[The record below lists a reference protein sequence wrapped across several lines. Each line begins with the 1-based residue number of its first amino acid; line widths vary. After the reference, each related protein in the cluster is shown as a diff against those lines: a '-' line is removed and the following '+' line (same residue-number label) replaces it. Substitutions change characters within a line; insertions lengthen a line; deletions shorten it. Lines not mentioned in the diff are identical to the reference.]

1 MNFISTRN
9 IEKEYSF
16 SEAVIKGLAEDGGLF
31 FPKSIPKL
39 PKEFFNTIEEKSFT
53 QIAHEVSHLFI
64 DDIPADKL
72 NSIIDEAINFPAP
85 VIKLSDDIS
94 ILELFHGNTL
104 AFKDFGARFL
114 AGVLSFYLKS
124 ENKKCTILVATSGD
138 TGSAVASGFYNKE
151 NIDVVILYPSG
162 KVSNIQEQQLSTFG
176 NNIFAFEVDGTF
188 DDCQRLVKAAFLD
201 KELNQDHFLTSANS
215 INIGRLIPQSFYY
228 FNAWKQTKKYS
239 QDIIFVVPSGNLGNL
254 TSGLIAKRMGLPVKY
269 FVSALNRN
277 DVFKKYLDTGKFT
290 PMPSSRTISN
300 AMDVGNPSNLERIR
314 YMFNDNI
321 DQMRNNIHAYSFDD
335 NETKVAIK
343 KTYSEFNYILDP
355 HGAVGYL
362 AAEKDETV
370 TPYKSHYIVLETA
383 HPAKFSEESEQSV
396 SSKILIPARLEEFL
410 HKQKHSIKISKDYE
424 NFKKEITRILLSR

>member
-1 MNFISTRN
+1 MKYITTRN
-9 IEKEYSF
+9 KEKEYSF

-39 PKEFFNTIEEKSFT
+39 PKEFFDTIEEKSFT
-53 QIAHEVSHLFI
+53 QIAHEVSGIFI
-64 DDIPADKL
+64 DDIPSSKL

-138 TGSAVASGFYNKE
+138 TGSAVASGFFNKE

-176 NNIFAFEVDGTF
+176 NNIFAFEVNGTF

-228 FNAWKQTKKYS
+228 FNAWKQAKNYNS
-239 QDIIFVVPSGNLGNL
+239 NIIFTVPSGNLGNL
-254 TSGLIAKRMGLPVKY
+254 TSGLIAKQMGLPVSY

-277 DVFKKYLDTGKFT
+277 DVFKKYLDTGEFT
-290 PMPSSRTISN
+290 PVPSSRTISN

-314 YMFNDNI
+314 FMFDDNI
-321 DQMRNNIHAYSFDD
+321 AQMKNIIHAYSFDD
-335 NETKVAIK
+335 NETKIAIRQ
-343 KTYSEFNYILDP
+343 TYSQYNYILDP

-362 AAEKDETV
+362 AAKKD
-370 TPYKSHYIVLETA
+370 KSFVANNAHYIVLETA
-383 HPAKFSEESEQSV
+383 HPTKFSEESEQSV
-396 SSKILIPARLEEFL
+396 SSKIIIPPRLEEYL
-410 HKQKHSIKISKDYE
+410 HKQKNSIKISKDYE
-424 NFKKEITRILLSR
+424 DFKKAITRILLSR

>member
-9 IEKEYSF
+9 NKKEYSF

-39 PKEFFNTIEEKSFT
+39 TKEFFDRIEEKSFT
-53 QIAHEVSHLFI
+53 QIAYEVSHLFI

-114 AGVLSFYLKS
+114 AGVLSWYLKS
-124 ENKKCTILVATSGD
+124 ENKRCTILVATSGD
-138 TGSAVASGFYNKE
+138 TGSAVASGFFNKE

-162 KVSNIQEQQLSTFG
+162 KVSTIQEQQLSTFN
-176 NNIFAFEVDGTF
+176 NNIFAFEVEGTF
-188 DDCQRLVKAAFLD
+188 DDCQHLVKTAFQD
-201 KELNQDHFLTSANS
+201 KELNKDHFLTSANS

-228 FNAWKQTKKYS
+228 FNAWKQAKSYS
-239 QDIIFVVPSGNLGNL
+239 SDIIFVVPSGNLGNL
-254 TSGLIAKRMGLPVKY
+254 TSGLIAKQMGLPVKY

-277 DVFKKYLDTGKFT
+277 DVFKKFLDTGDFI
-290 PMPSSRTISN
+290 PVPSIKTISN

-314 YMFNDNI
+314 FMFDDNTT
-321 DQMRNNIHAYSFDD
+321 QMKNNIHAYSFDD
-335 NETKVAIK
+335 NETKAAIRQA
-343 KTYSEFNYILDP
+343 YSECQYILDP

-362 AAEKDETV
+362 AAQKDRSLSAAK
-370 TPYKSHYIVLETA
+370 PHYIVLETA
-383 HPAKFSEESEQSV
+383 HPAKFSEESEPSV
-396 SSKILIPARLEEFL
+396 SSKIILPPRLEEFL
-410 HKQKHSIKISKDYE
+410 HKQKHSLKITKDY
-424 NFKKEITRILLSR
+424 NSFKKEITLILLSR

>member
-1 MNFISTRN
+1 MKFISTRN
-9 IEKEYSF
+9 INKEYSF

-31 FPKSIPKL
+31 FPKSIPKF
-39 PKEFFNTIEEKSFT
+39 PKEFFDRIEEKSFT

-64 DDIPADKL
+64 NDIPADTL

-85 VIKLSDDIS
+85 VIKLSEDIS

-114 AGVLSFYLKS
+114 AGVLSYYLKS

-138 TGSAVASGFYNKE
+138 TGSAVASGFFNKD
-151 NIDVVILYPSG
+151 NIDVVLLYPSG

-176 NNIFAFEVDGTF
+176 NNIIAFEVDGTF

-201 KELNQDHFLTSANS
+201 EELNQDHFLTSANS

-228 FNAWKQTKKYS
+228 FNAWEQVKKYNR
-239 QDIIFVVPSGNLGNL
+239 DIIFVVPSGNLGNL
-254 TSGLIAKRMGLPVKY
+254 TSGLIAKQMGLPVKY
-269 FVSALNRN
+269 FVSALNKN
-277 DVFKKYLDTGKFT
+277 DVFKKYLDTGEF
-290 PMPSSRTISN
+290 MPVPSIKTISN

-321 DQMRNNIHAYSFDD
+321 AEMKTNIHAYTFDD
-335 NETKVAIK
+335 NETKTSIK
-343 KTYSEFNYILDP
+343 QTYSEFSYILDP
-355 HGAVGYL
+355 HGAVGFL
-362 AAEKDETV
+362 AAQKDKTLNAAN
-370 TPYKSHYIVLETA
+370 SHYIVLETA

-396 SSKILIPARLEEFL
+396 SSKIIIPPRLEAFL
-410 HKQKHSIKISKDYE
+410 HKQKNSIRITNVYE
-424 NFKKEITRILLSR
+424 DFKSQITSILLSR

>member
-9 IEKEYSF
+9 NKKEYSF

-31 FPKSIPKL
+31 FPKSIPIL

-64 DDIPADKL
+64 DDILVDQL

-114 AGVLSFYLKS
+114 AGVLSYYLKS
-124 ENKKCTILVATSGD
+124 ENKRCTILVATSGD
-138 TGSAVASGFYNKE
+138 TGSAVASGFFNKE
-151 NIDVVILYPSG
+151 NIDVVLLYPSG
-162 KVSNIQEQQLSTFG
+162 KVSTIQEQQLTTFG

-188 DDCQRLVKAAFLD
+188 DDCQHLVKAAFLD
-201 KELNQDHFLTSANS
+201 IELNQDHFLTSANS

-228 FNAWKQTKKYS
+228 FNAWKQVKQSGK
-239 QDIIFVVPSGNLGNL
+239 DIIFVVPSGNLGNL
-254 TSGLIAKRMGLPVKY
+254 TSGLIAKQMGLPVKY
-269 FVSALNRN
+269 FVSALNKN
-277 DVFKKYLDTGKFT
+277 DIFKKYLDTGEFS
-290 PMPSSRTISN
+290 PVPSTRTISN

-314 YMFNDNI
+314 FMFHDDI
-321 DQMRNNIHAYSFDD
+321 AQLKNNIHAYSFDD
-335 NETKVAIK
+335 NETKAAIK
-343 KTYSEFNYILDP
+343 KTYSEYNYILDP

-362 AAEKDETV
+362 AAQKDQTV
-370 TPYKSHYIVLETA
+370 SPNPAHYIVLETA

-396 SSKILIPARLEEFL
+396 SSKIIIPPRLEEFL
-410 HKQKHSIKISKDYE
+410 HKQKHSIKISKDY
-424 NFKKEITRILLSR
+424 NTFKKEITRILLSR

>member
-9 IEKEYSF
+9 NKKEYSF

-39 PKEFFNTIEEKSFT
+39 PKEFFERIEEKSFT
-53 QIAHEVSHLFI
+53 QIANEVSHLFI
-64 DDIPADKL
+64 DNIPADKL

-114 AGVLSFYLKS
+114 AGVLSFYLKE

-138 TGSAVASGFYNKE
+138 TGSAVASGFFNKD

-162 KVSNIQEQQLSTFG
+162 KVSTIQEQQLSTFN
-176 NNIFAFEVDGTF
+176 NNIFAFEVEGTF
-188 DDCQRLVKAAFLD
+188 DDCQHLVKTAFQD
-201 KELNQDHFLTSANS
+201 KELNRDHFLTSANS

-239 QDIIFVVPSGNLGNL
+239 KDIIFVVPSGNLGNL
-254 TSGLIAKRMGLPVKY
+254 TSGLIAKQMGLPVSY

-277 DVFKKYLDTGKFT
+277 DVFKKFLDTGDFN
-290 PMPSSRTISN
+290 PVPSIRTVSN

-314 YMFNDNI
+314 YMFNNNI
-321 DQMRNNIHAYSFDD
+321 AQLNNNIHSYTFDD
-335 NETKVAIK
+335 NETKNAIRQA
-343 KTYSEFNYILDP
+343 YSEYSYILDP

-362 AAEKDETV
+362 AAQKDKNQ
-370 TPYKSHYIVLETA
+370 TPNKSHYIVLETA
-383 HPAKFSEESEQSV
+383 HPAKFSEESEPSV
-396 SSKILIPARLEEFL
+396 SNKIIIPPSLEEFL
-410 HKQKHSIKISKDYE
+410 HKQKHSIKITKDYDS
-424 NFKKEITRILLSR
+424 FKKEITRILLSR

>member
-16 SEAVIKGLAEDGGLF
+16 SEAVIKGLAEDGGLLL
-31 FPKSIPKL
+31 PKSIPKL
-39 PKEFFNTIEEKSFT
+39 TKEFFNTIEEKSFT

-64 DDIPADKL
+64 DDISADTL

-85 VIKLSDDIS
+85 VIKLSDDVS
-94 ILELFHGNTL
+94 ILELFHGNTF

-114 AGVLSFYLKS
+114 AGVLSYYLKS
-124 ENKKCTILVATSGD
+124 ENKRCTILVATSGD
-138 TGSAVASGFYNKE
+138 TGSAVASGFFNKD

-176 NNIFAFEVDGTF
+176 NNIFAFEVNGTF
-188 DDCQRLVKAAFLD
+188 DDCQHLVKAAFLD
-201 KELNQDHFLTSANS
+201 IELNQDHFLTSANS

-239 QDIIFVVPSGNLGNL
+239 KDIIFVVPSGNLGNL
-254 TSGLIAKRMGLPVKY
+254 TSGLIAKQMGLPVKY

-277 DVFKKYLDTGKFT
+277 DVFKKYLDTGEFT
-290 PMPSSRTISN
+290 PVPSYRTISN

-314 YMFNDNI
+314 YMFNDNVA
-321 DQMRNNIHAYSFDD
+321 QMKSNIHAYSFDD
-335 NETKVAIK
+335 NETKAAIK

-362 AAEKDETV
+362 AAQKD
-370 TPYKSHYIVLETA
+370 KSLSANIAHYIVLETA

-396 SSKILIPARLEEFL
+396 SSKIIIPARLEEFL
-410 HKQKHSIKISKDYE
+410 HKQKNSIKISKDYDS
-424 NFKKEITRILLSR
+424 FKKEITRILLSR

>member
-1 MNFISTRN
+1 MKYITTRN
-9 IEKEYSF
+9 KEKEYSF

-39 PKEFFNTIEEKSFT
+39 PKEFFDRIEEKSFT

-64 DDIPADKL
+64 DDIPADT
-72 NSIIDEAINFPAP
+72 INFPAP
-85 VIKLSDDIS
+85 VIKLSDDLS

-138 TGSAVASGFYNKE
+138 TGSAVASGFFNKE
-151 NIDVVILYPSG
+151 NIDVVLLYPSG

-176 NNIFAFEVDGTF
+176 NNIFAFVVDGTF

-201 KELNQDHFLTSANS
+201 TELSREHFLTSANS

-228 FNAWKQTKKYS
+228 FNAWKQAKNYNS
-239 QDIIFVVPSGNLGNL
+239 NIIFAVPSGNLGNL
-254 TSGLIAKRMGLPVKY
+254 TSGLIAKQMGLPVSY
-269 FVSALNRN
+269 FVSALNKN
-277 DVFKKYLDTGKFT
+277 DVFKKYLDTGEFT
-290 PMPSSRTISN
+290 PVPSSRTISN

-314 YMFNDNI
+314 FMFDDNTER
-321 DQMRNNIHAYSFDD
+321 MKNNIHAYTIDD
-335 NETKVAIK
+335 HETKAAIK
-343 KTYSEFNYILDP
+343 QTYSEFNYILDP

-362 AAEKDETV
+362 AAKKDKSLTAN
-370 TPYKSHYIVLETA
+370 KSHYIVLETA
-383 HPAKFSEESEQSV
+383 HPAKFSEETEQSV
-396 SSKILIPARLEEFL
+396 SSKIIIPPRLTEFL
-410 HKQKHSIKISKDYE
+410 HKQKNSIKINKDYDS
-424 NFKKEITRILLSR
+424 FKKAITRILISR

>member
-1 MNFISTRN
+1 MKFVSTRN

-64 DDIPADKL
+64 DDIPADTL

-85 VIKLSDDIS
+85 VIKLSENIS

-104 AFKDFGARFL
+104 AFKDYGARFL
-114 AGVLSFYLKS
+114 AGVLSYYLKS

-151 NIDVVILYPSG
+151 NIDVVLLYPSG

-188 DDCQRLVKAAFLD
+188 DDCQHLVKAAFLD

-228 FNAWKQTKKYS
+228 FNAWKQTKHSGK
-239 QDIIFVVPSGNLGNL
+239 DVIFVVPSGNLGNL
-254 TSGLIAKRMGLPVKY
+254 TSGLIAKQMGLPVSY
-269 FVSALNRN
+269 FVSALNKN
-277 DVFKKYLDTGKFT
+277 DVFKKYLDTGEFT
-290 PMPSSRTISN
+290 PVPSSRTISN

-314 YMFNDNI
+314 YMFNENI
-321 DQMRNNIHAYSFDD
+321 DQMKSNIHAYTFDD
-335 NETKVAIK
+335 IETKVAIK
-343 KTYSEFNYILDP
+343 QTYSEFNYILDP

-362 AAEKDETV
+362 AAQKDKALTAGN
-370 TPYKSHYIVLETA
+370 PHYIVLETA

-396 SSKILIPARLEEFL
+396 SSKIIIPPRLEEFL
-410 HKQKHSIKISKDYE
+410 YKQKNSIKITKDY
-424 NFKKEITRILLSR
+424 NTLKKEITRILLSR

>member
-9 IEKEYSF
+9 IEKEYPF

-31 FPKSIPKL
+31 FPKTIPKL
-39 PKEFFNTIEEKSFT
+39 PKEFFNTIEEKSFA
-53 QIAHEVSHLFI
+53 QIAYEVSHIFV
-64 DDIPADKL
+64 DDIPLEKL

-85 VIKLSDDIS
+85 VIKLSENIS

-114 AGVLSFYLKS
+114 AGVLSYYLKS
-124 ENKKCTILVATSGD
+124 EKKRCTILVATSGD
-138 TGSAVASGFYNKE
+138 TGSAVASGFFNKE
-151 NIDVVILYPSG
+151 NIDVVLLYPSG

-176 NNIFAFEVDGTF
+176 NNIFAFEVHGTF
-188 DDCQRLVKAAFLD
+188 DDCQHLVKAAFLD
-201 KELNQDHFLTSANS
+201 KELIQDHFLTSANS

-239 QDIIFVVPSGNLGNL
+239 KDIIFVVPSGNLGNL
-254 TSGLIAKRMGLPVKY
+254 TSGLIAKQMGLPVSY

-277 DVFKKYLDTGKFT
+277 DVFKKYLDTGEFT
-290 PMPSSRTISN
+290 PVPSSRTISN

-321 DQMRNNIHAYSFDD
+321 AQMKSNIHAYAFDD
-335 NETKVAIK
+335 NETKSAIK

-362 AAEKDETV
+362 AAQKDKSLTAN
-370 TPYKSHYIVLETA
+370 KSHYIVLETA

-396 SSKILIPARLEEFL
+396 ISKIIIPPRLEEFL
-410 HKQKHSIKISKDYE
+410 HKQKNSIKIGNEYE
-424 NFKKEITRILLSR
+424 EFRDELIRIMDAR

>member
-16 SEAVIKGLAEDGGLF
+16 SEAVIKGLAEDGGLLL
-31 FPKSIPKL
+31 PKSIPKL
-39 PKEFFNTIEEKSFT
+39 TKEFFNTIEEKSFT

-64 DDIPADKL
+64 DDISADTL

-85 VIKLSDDIS
+85 VIKLSDDVS
-94 ILELFHGNTL
+94 ILELFHGNTF

-114 AGVLSFYLKS
+114 AGVLSYYLKS
-124 ENKKCTILVATSGD
+124 ENKRCTILVATSGD
-138 TGSAVASGFYNKE
+138 TGSAVASGFFNKD

-176 NNIFAFEVDGTF
+176 NNIFAFEVNGTF
-188 DDCQRLVKAAFLD
+188 DDCQHLVKAAFLD
-201 KELNQDHFLTSANS
+201 IELNQDHFLTSANS

-239 QDIIFVVPSGNLGNL
+239 KDIIFVVPSGNLGNL
-254 TSGLIAKRMGLPVKY
+254 TSGLIAKQMGLPVKY

-277 DVFKKYLDTGKFT
+277 DVFKKYLDTGEFT
-290 PMPSSRTISN
+290 PVPSYRTISN

-314 YMFNDNI
+314 YMFNDNVA
-321 DQMRNNIHAYSFDD
+321 QMKSNIHAYSFDD
-335 NETKVAIK
+335 NETKAAIK

-362 AAEKDETV
+362 AAQKD
-370 TPYKSHYIVLETA
+370 KSLSANIAHYIVLETA

-396 SSKILIPARLEEFL
+396 SSKIIIPARLEEFL
-410 HKQKHSIKISKDYE
+410 HKQKNSIKISKDYDT
-424 NFKKEITRILLSR
+424 FKKEITRILLSR